1 MSKIDRRQLLI
12 SAAAVAGTASL
23 PVAAS
28 AQATS
33 DPAAARALNDAFDA
47 IFKERIAHS
56 PESATSLGLD
66 KGELAH
72 LKAKLT
78 PSTEAE
84 DIASLERVKKS
95 TAMLRAIPRDKLQG
109 MDRINYDT
117 ILWRSDLTMEG
128 ATKFRFGSWGGA
140 NPYVLS
146 QLNGSYR
153 STPDFLA
160 NQHTIETKA
169 DADAFLS
176 RMDAF
181 AEIISQQTER
191 FRSDV
196 ANGVLAP
203 DFALDK
209 ALVQMESIRA
219 IKGADSPMTKALVK
233 KTGAKGIAGDW
244 AAEATKRVEGP
255 IAAALDAQI
264 AAVKAAR
271 GKAVHD
277 AGVWRLK
284 DGDAYYAFAAKVG
297 TTTNMTPDEIHRIG
311 LDLVKEISAE
321 ADIKLKAIGY
331 TQGTVG
337 ERMRALAE
345 DPKYVYPNT
354 DEAKEKVIA
363 DLNVQIQAIQAKLPQ
378 WFGILPKAA
387 CEVRRVPKEIEAGA
401 PGGYYQG
408 PNLDGTRPGAYYIN
422 LRDTAEWPSWS
433 LPTLTYH
440 EAIPG
445 HHLQI
450 ALQMEAQGLPM
461 LRKTGGFSAYSEGW
475 ALYSELLAH
484 EMGMYETDPQGYVGY
499 LQSSLFRAIRLVVD
513 TGMHAKRWSREQ
525 AVKYFVET
533 NGDQESAAI
542 TEIERYCVWPGQ
554 ALSYMVGKLQW
565 MKLRDMA
572 KAKQGAKFDIRK
584 FHDIGLQAGGLPLAV
599 LEQVYKDNGLI

>member
-1 MSKIDRRQLLI
+1 MLDRRQLLI
-12 SAAAVAGTASL
+12 SAVAVAGTASL
-23 PVAAS
+23 PAAAAPTS
-28 AQATS
+28 QS
-33 DPAAARALNDAFDA
+33 DPAAAKALNEAFDA
-47 IFKERIAHS
+47 IFKERIANA

-66 KGELAH
+66 KGELAG
-72 LKAKLT
+72 LKSKLT
-78 PSTEAE
+78 PATEAE
-84 DIASLERVKKS
+84 DLASLARLDKS
-95 TAMLRAIPRDKLQG
+95 IKTLKAIPRAKLEG

-117 ILWRSDLTMEG
+117 ILWRAELSKDG
-128 ATKFRFGSWGGA
+128 ADRFRFGSWGGA

-146 QLNGSYR
+146 QLNGAYR

-169 DADAFLS
+169 DADAFLA

-181 AEIISQQTER
+181 AEVIGQQTER
-191 FRSDV
+191 FRADV

-209 ALVQMESIRA
+209 ALVQMESLRA
-219 IKGADSPMTKALVK
+219 IKGADSPMTQALVK
-233 KTGAKGIAGDW
+233 KTAAKGIAGDW
-244 AAEATKRVEGP
+244 AAEAARRVEGS

-297 TTTNMTPDEIHRIG
+297 TTTNMTPDEIHKVG

-321 ADIKLKAIGY
+321 ADVRLKALGY
-331 TQGTVG
+331 STGTVG
-337 ERMRALAE
+337 ERMRALSE
-345 DPKYVYPNT
+345 DPKYVYANT
-354 DEAKEKVIA
+354 DEAKEKLIA

-450 ALQMEAQGLPM
+450 ALQIEAQGLPM

-475 ALYSELLAH
+475 ALYSELLAG
-484 EMGMYETDPQGYVGY
+484 EMGMYDNDPQGYVGY

-513 TGMHAKRWSREQ
+513 TGMHAKHWSREQ

-533 NGDQESAAI
+533 NGDQESSAI

-565 MKLRDMA
+565 MKLREAM
-572 KAKQGAKFDIRK
+572 KARQGAKFDIRA
-584 FHDIGLQAGGLPLAV
+584 FHDTGLQAGGVPLAV
-599 LEQVYKDNGLI
+599 LEQVYKDKGLI

>member
-1 MSKIDRRQLLI
+1 MLDRRQLLI
-12 SAAAVAGTASL
+12 SAAAAAGAASL
-23 PVAAS
+23 PAS
-28 AQATS
+28 AAPAPQS
-33 DPAAARALNDAFDA
+33 DPATAKVLNDAFDA
-47 IFKERIAHS
+47 IFKERIANA

-66 KGELAH
+66 KGELAG
-72 LKAKLT
+72 LKSKLT
-78 PSTEAE
+78 PATEAE
-84 DIASLERVKKS
+84 DLASLARLEKS
-95 TAMLRAIPRDKLQG
+95 IETLKAIPRAKLQG

-117 ILWRSDLTMEG
+117 ILWRAELSKEG
-128 ATKFRFGSWGGA
+128 ANRFRFGSWGGA

-146 QLNGSYR
+146 QLNGAYR

-160 NQHTIETKA
+160 NQHTIETQA
-169 DADAFLS
+169 DAEAFLA

-181 AEIISQQTER
+181 AEVIGQQTER
-191 FRSDV
+191 FRADV
-196 ANGVLAP
+196 AKGVLAP

-209 ALVQMESIRA
+209 ALVQMESLRA
-219 IKGADSPMTKALVK
+219 IKGADSAMTKALVK
-233 KTGAKGIAGDW
+233 KTAAKGIAGDW
-244 AAEATKRVEGP
+244 AAEAGRRVEGG

-271 GKAVHD
+271 GQAVHD

-297 TTTNMTPDEIHRIG
+297 TTTTMTPDEIHKVG
-311 LDLVKEISAE
+311 LDIVREITAE
-321 ADIKLKAIGY
+321 ADVKLKALGY
-331 TQGTVG
+331 STGTVG

-354 DEAKEKVIA
+354 DEAKEKLIA

-450 ALQMEAQGLPM
+450 ALQIEAQGLPM

-475 ALYSELLAH
+475 ALYSELLAG
-484 EMGMYETDPQGYVGY
+484 EMGMYDTDPQGYVGY

-533 NGDQESAAI
+533 NGDQESSAI

-565 MKLRDMA
+565 MKLRDAM
-572 KAKQGAKFDIRK
+572 KAKQGAKFDIRA
-584 FHDIGLQAGGLPLAV
+584 FHDTGLQAGGLPLAV
-599 LEQVYKDNGLI
+599 LEQVYKDKGLI

>member
-1 MSKIDRRQLLI
+1 MLDRRQLLI
-12 SAAAVAGTASL
+12 SAVAVAGTASL
-23 PVAAS
+23 PAAAAPTS
-28 AQATS
+28 QS
-33 DPAAARALNDAFDA
+33 DPAAAKALNEAFDA
-47 IFKERIAHS
+47 IFKERIANA

-66 KGELAH
+66 KGELAG
-72 LKAKLT
+72 LKSKLT
-78 PSTEAE
+78 PATEAE
-84 DIASLERVKKS
+84 DLASLARLDKS
-95 TAMLRAIPRDKLQG
+95 IKTLKAIPRAKLEG

-117 ILWRSDLTMEG
+117 ILWRAELSKDG
-128 ATKFRFGSWGGA
+128 ADRFRFGSWGGA

-146 QLNGSYR
+146 QLNGAYR

-169 DADAFLS
+169 DADAFLA

-181 AEIISQQTER
+181 AEVIGQQTER
-191 FRSDV
+191 FRADV

-209 ALVQMESIRA
+209 ALVQMESLRA

-233 KTGAKGIAGDW
+233 KTAAKGIAGDW
-244 AAEATKRVEGP
+244 AAEAARRVEGS

-297 TTTNMTPDEIHRIG
+297 TTTNMTPDEIHKVG

-321 ADIKLKAIGY
+321 ADVRLKALGY
-331 TQGTVG
+331 STGTVG
-337 ERMRALAE
+337 ERMRALSE
-345 DPKYVYPNT
+345 DPKYVYANT
-354 DEAKEKVIA
+354 DEAKEKLIA

-450 ALQMEAQGLPM
+450 ALQIEAQGLPM

-475 ALYSELLAH
+475 ALYSELLAG
-484 EMGMYETDPQGYVGY
+484 EMGMYDNDPQGYVGY

-513 TGMHAKRWSREQ
+513 TGMHAKHWSREQ

-533 NGDQESAAI
+533 NGDQESSAI

-565 MKLRDMA
+565 MKLREAM
-572 KAKQGAKFDIRK
+572 KARQGAKFDIRA
-584 FHDIGLQAGGLPLAV
+584 FHDTGLQAGGVPLAV
-599 LEQVYKDNGLI
+599 LEQVYKDKGLI